1 MVLMVQLKSKIL
13 WRKGMTEFD
22 FDDWYK
28 SLNDFE
34 RAEYN
39 KMIKEL
45 HELQEELKEQKND

>member
-1 MVLMVQLKSKIL
+1 
-13 WRKGMTEFD
+13 MTEFD

-39 KMIKEL
+39 KMIAEL
-45 HELQEELKEQKND
+45 HELQKELKEQKNDIRK